1 LVDSKIIAITGI
13 LPFSALTISYLA
25 EKRAGYILAAR
36 GREGKQRKR
45 RVLIIGD
52 SKSKGARHLGIDVS
66 ADLPSPCDLT
76 MRDGLA
82 SL

>member
-36 GREGKQRKR
+36 GERENSGS
-45 RVLIIGD
+45 VE
-52 SKSKGARHLGIDVS
+52 SS
-66 ADLPSPCDLT
+66 
-76 MRDGLA
+76 
-82 SL
+82 

>member
-52 SKSKGARHLGIDVS
+52 STRVGRFGHGHGLGLGHDDR
-66 ADLPSPCDLT
+66 AL
-76 MRDGLA
+76 
-82 SL
+82 